1 MKFTKVWIS
10 SFVITMT
17 LSTTGYGSIK
27 EEFARIL
34 TLSESEKRMMLV
46 NEPYSYENYITFALI
61 ASGVTDREIPRYKK
75 IVDKLVFD
83 LNSDIETKQV
93 SSEKD
98 ILAEFILGYLHRR
111 LFHQYF
117 ANQTKINEML
127 ETTKAT
133 SKSLLNESNLNYLEE
148 KQMQENLEQIKSWIE
163 GGKLGNISEF
173 DSTKISRAK
182 CQRVKVSRIA
192 EAPIAFECRR
202 TLILQ
207 LNETRDLAIGEILYM
222 HAREGIIDPESMNLN
237 LSKYHIIGRLFGN
250 LYAPIVETFT
260 HTRLDHLEWLAKLKS

>member
-117 ANQTKINEML
+117 ANQTKINKML
-127 ETTKAT
+127 ENRRFNCVSSSVLYTAICR
-133 SKSLLNESNLNYLEE
+133 NFG
-148 KQMQENLEQIKSWIE
+148 I
-163 GGKLGNISEF
+163 NI
-173 DSTKISRAK
+173 TG
-182 CQRVKVSRIA
+182 
-192 EAPIAFECRR
+192 
-202 TLILQ
+202 L
-207 LNETRDLAIGEILYM
+207 
-222 HAREGIIDPESMNLN
+222 
-237 LSKYHIIGRLFGN
+237 
-250 LYAPIVETFT
+250 
-260 HTRLDHLEWLAKLKS
+260 